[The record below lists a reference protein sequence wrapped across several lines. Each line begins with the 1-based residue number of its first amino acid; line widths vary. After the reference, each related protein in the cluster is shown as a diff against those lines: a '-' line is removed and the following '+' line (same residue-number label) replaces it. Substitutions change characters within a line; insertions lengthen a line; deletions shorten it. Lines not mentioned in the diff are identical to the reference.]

1 MIKQGVAN
9 YMFSVI
15 VGETSV
21 DANLLL
27 DDEGFVNLFTSLL
40 NVEKLAMQDAIAKLI
55 AYVNENY

>member
-15 VGETSV
+15 VGETCV
-21 DANLLL
+21 DRDLLL
-27 DDEGFVNLFTSLL
+27 DDQGFINLFTSLL

-55 AYVNENY
+55 SYVNENY